1 MLSSFTRSKRS
12 VKVKNGK
19 VIGDLVPSWPP
30 SHAPVH
36 LCYSCIGK
44 AHGHAAWQPPQ
55 QHHAAARD
63 AVTGM
68 APNRTK
74 SPHFGKG
81 HKLNTML
88 FGKTLQCCY
97 PLHLPKTQLN
107 RVIELADEA
116 SSLPTH
122 RLSLVL
128 GRAPSHVHLG
138 ASAQDRPKAGQ
149 KERLHSSAPLCL
161 LVLRP

>member
-1 MLSSFTRSKRS
+1 
-12 VKVKNGK
+12 
-19 VIGDLVPSWPP
+19 
-30 SHAPVH
+30 
-36 LCYSCIGK
+36 
-44 AHGHAAWQPPQ
+44 
-55 QHHAAARD
+55 
-63 AVTGM
+63 
-68 APNRTK
+68 
-74 SPHFGKG
+74 
-81 HKLNTML
+81 ML